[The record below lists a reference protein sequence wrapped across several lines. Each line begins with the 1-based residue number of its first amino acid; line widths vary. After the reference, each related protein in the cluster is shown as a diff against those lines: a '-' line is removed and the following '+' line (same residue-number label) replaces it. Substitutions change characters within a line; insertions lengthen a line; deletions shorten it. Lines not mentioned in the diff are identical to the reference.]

1 VKELQTIPLT
11 KQRPNPHNPRK
22 DFDPQALE
30 ELAKSI
36 RELGL
41 LQEESG

>member
-1 VKELQTIPLT
+1 MNALQTISLEEL
-11 KQRPNPHNPRK
+11 RPNPHNPRK